1 MSDPVT
7 SSPAGT
13 PGGPTSEET
22 DRAVASGTRQALEQ
36 AASKYNKAL
45 LIAAVGGLVALVVL
59 AIFGYADAGVLLCVG
74 LGLGVVNS
82 MLVQRSLATSIERGE
97 PDRKGLTLGML
108 KRLVIVSAVAFAIA
122 IFYPPHG
129 WFVFLGLATFQMLVM
144 TMVFGSLVREV
155 RRG

>member
-1 MSDPVT
+1 MTDPVT
-7 SSPAGT
+7 SSPGST
-13 PGGPTSEET
+13 GGPTSEET

-45 LIAAVGGLVALVVL
+45 LIAAVGGVVALVVL

>member
-7 SSPAGT
+7 SSPAGAA
-13 PGGPTSEET
+13 GRPTSDET
-22 DRAVASGTRQALEQ
+22 DRAVAAGTRQALEQ
-36 AASKYNKAL
+36 AASKYNKSL
-45 LIAAVGGLVALVVL
+45 LIAAVGGLVSLVVL

-74 LGLGVVNS
+74 LGLGVINS

-122 IFYPPHG
+122 ILYPPHG

>member
-7 SSPAGT
+7 SSPAGA

-22 DRAVASGTRQALEQ
+22 DRAIASGTRQALEQ

-45 LIAAVGGLVALVVL
+45 LIAAVVVL
-59 AIFGYADAGVLLCVG
+59 AFFGNADAGLLLCVG

-122 IFYPPHG
+122 IVYPPHG

-144 TMVFGSLVREV
+144 SMVFGSLVREV

>member
-1 MSDPVT
+1 MTDPLT
-7 SSPAGT
+7 SPAGT
-13 PGGPTSEET
+13 PGPPTSEET

-36 AASKYNKAL
+36 AASKYNKSL
-45 LIAAVGGLVALVVL
+45 LIAAVGGLVAFVVL
-59 AIFGYADAGVLLCVG
+59 AIFGYADAGLLLCVG

-108 KRLVIVSAVAFAIA
+108 KRLVIVSALAFAIA

-129 WFVFLGLATFQMLVM
+129 WFVFLGLASFQMLVM
-144 TMVFGSLVREV
+144 SMVFGSLVREV